1 MYNIRITKD
10 DGTVLYNQQSNCILA
25 CVEEDAG
32 DTYHYKQLRL
42 FNGCTYGRLAFNLK
56 SAERAIYDQLLESSE
71 ARKEYLKLTP
81 NPRRAFSFRDD
92 IVSKPADPEKING
105 IFDPEDFE
113 SNDEDDDIGDEDWDE
128 DFDDED
134 EDSFDFEVDS
144 DED

>member
-10 DGTVLYNQQSNCILA
+10 DGTVLYNQTSNCIFA

-32 DTYHYKQLRL
+32 DAYKYTQLRL
-42 FNGCTYGRLAFNLK
+42 FDGCTYGSLAFTLK

-92 IVSKPADPEKING
+92 IVSKPVNSSKING

-113 SNDEDDDIGDEDWDE
+113 SDDEDEDTKGHSDAT
-128 DFDDED
+128 FDDED
-134 EDSFDFEVDS
+134 EDFFDS
-144 DED
+144 DDEIDEE